1 MTRKYDLPELATIN
15 IEHLASVKMRVKM
28 DLITNLDDYLNYKHT
43 YTCNLASID
52 YIDKVEMV

>member
-1 MTRKYDLPELATIN
+1 MIYRKLANIN

-52 YIDKVEMV
+52 LYR